1 MTQTKPIITVDG
13 LTKAYAGTPVVDGIS
28 FTVKTGEIF
37 GLLGPNGAGK
47 TTTLEM
53 LEALRSIDAGR
64 ATIDGIDVAK
74 QPKQI
79 KQIIGIQLQSTTFYD
94 KLTLREQ
101 LRMFASLYGRR
112 VDADALLEKVQL
124 SAKAGSYVEQLSG
137 GQKQRFAIA
146 ATLVNQPKVLFLDEP
161 TTGLDPQARRNLW
174 ELIKTIRDEGIT
186 IVLTT
191 HYMDEAELLC
201 DRLAIMDAGKIITID
216 TPQHLMRVKSYWI
229 GVYGQVRALEKRFM
243 RDGTSLFFTFLF
255 PLIFLLVFGAVFNN
269 QTTSFDVAIINHSK
283 SEFAKQFVEQAK
295 ANNDTTLKVKD
306 VKDMQ
311 EAREKLKHSELSGII
326 ELPAD
331 FGEAKPAQVGAP
343 GQGSGQGQQPDTPQP
358 RQGSATGQTQAR
370 PSGTLRVLY
379 AKGSEQSGNTLTAI
393 MGQIIDG
400 INKGMGQPE
409 PPLKV
414 AGQAVGDEQLKTF
427 DYTFTGLLAFSLMS
441 MGIFGLANQ
450 MPTEKQKGSYR
461 RLRASPFTAGQLILA
476 VGIHYTIVSLL
487 SAAMMLVVGMT
498 VFHFNMRGDWLL
510 AVPFITLAALLMVG
524 FGLLIGGW
532 AKNENQSAPLGNL
545 VAFPMMF
552 LSGTFFPSFMF
563 PEWLRTLSQF
573 VPMTPVTDG
582 LRLIMAENASL
593 AEVLPY
599 AGAVGLW
606 ILVVYIAAIKLFRWE

>member
-1 MTQTKPIITVDG
+1 
-13 LTKAYAGTPVVDGIS
+13 
-28 FTVKTGEIF
+28 
-37 GLLGPNGAGK
+37 
-47 TTTLEM
+47 
-53 LEALRSIDAGR
+53 
-64 ATIDGIDVAK
+64 
-74 QPKQI
+74 
-79 KQIIGIQLQSTTFYD
+79 
-94 KLTLREQ
+94 
-101 LRMFASLYGRR
+101 
-112 VDADALLEKVQL
+112 
-124 SAKAGSYVEQLSG
+124 
-137 GQKQRFAIA
+137 
-146 ATLVNQPKVLFLDEP
+146 
-161 TTGLDPQARRNLW
+161 
-174 ELIKTIRDEGIT
+174 
-186 IVLTT
+186 
-191 HYMDEAELLC
+191 
-201 DRLAIMDAGKIITID
+201 
-216 TPQHLMRVKSYWI
+216 MRVKSYWI

-255 PLIFLLVFGAVFNN
+255 PLIFLLVFGAIFNN
-269 QTTSFDVAIINHSK
+269 QTTSFDVAIINHSQ

-295 ANNDTTLKVKD
+295 ANKDTTLKVKD

-331 FGEAKPAQVGAP
+331 FGEVKPAQPDAPQP
-343 GQGSGQGQQPDTPQP
+343 GQGSAAGQ
-358 RQGSATGQTQAR
+358 AQAR

-393 MGQIIDG
+393 MGQIVDG

-427 DYTFTGLLAFSLMS
+427 DYTFTGLLAFSLLS

-476 VGIHYTIVSLL
+476 MGIHYTIVSLL
-487 SAAMMLVVGMT
+487 SAATMLVVGMS

-573 VPMTPVTDG
+573 IPMTPVTDG
-582 LRLIMAENASL
+582 LRLIMAEHASL

-606 ILVVYIAAIKLFRWE
+606 MLVVYIAAIKLFRWE

>member
-1 MTQTKPIITVDG
+1 M
-13 LTKAYAGTPVVDGIS
+13 
-28 FTVKTGEIF
+28 
-37 GLLGPNGAGK
+37 
-47 TTTLEM
+47 
-53 LEALRSIDAGR
+53 R
-64 ATIDGIDVAK
+64 
-74 QPKQI
+74 
-79 KQIIGIQLQSTTFYD
+79 
-94 KLTLREQ
+94 
-101 LRMFASLYGRR
+101 
-112 VDADALLEKVQL
+112 
-124 SAKAGSYVEQLSG
+124 
-137 GQKQRFAIA
+137 
-146 ATLVNQPKVLFLDEP
+146 
-161 TTGLDPQARRNLW
+161 
-174 ELIKTIRDEGIT
+174 IKT
-186 IVLTT
+186 
-191 HYMDEAELLC
+191 
-201 DRLAIMDAGKIITID
+201 
-216 TPQHLMRVKSYWI
+216 YWI
-229 GVYGQVRALEKRFM
+229 GVYGQVRALQKRFM

-255 PLIFLLVFGAVFNN
+255 PLIFLLVFGAIFNN
-269 QTTSFDVAIINHSK
+269 QTTSFDVAIINHSQ

-295 ANNDTTLKVKD
+295 ANKDTTLKVKD

-331 FGEAKPAQVGAP
+331 FGEVKPAQPDAPQP
-343 GQGSGQGQQPDTPQP
+343 GQGSAAGQ
-358 RQGSATGQTQAR
+358 AQAR

-393 MGQIIDG
+393 MGQIVDG

-427 DYTFTGLLAFSLMS
+427 DYTFTGLLAFSLLS

-476 VGIHYTIVSLL
+476 MGIHYTIVSLL
-487 SAAMMLVVGMT
+487 SAATMLVVGMS

-532 AKNENQSAPLGNL
+532 AKNENQSAPLGNM

-552 LSGTFFPSFMF
+552 LSGTFFPSYMF

-573 VPMTPVTDG
+573 IPMTPVTDG
-582 LRLIMAENASL
+582 LRLIMAEHASL
-593 AEVLPY
+593 GEVLPY
-599 AGAVGLW
+599 AGAIGLW
-606 ILVVYIAAIKLFRWE
+606 MLVVYVAAIKLFRWE

>member
-1 MTQTKPIITVDG
+1 
-13 LTKAYAGTPVVDGIS
+13 
-28 FTVKTGEIF
+28 
-37 GLLGPNGAGK
+37 
-47 TTTLEM
+47 
-53 LEALRSIDAGR
+53 
-64 ATIDGIDVAK
+64 
-74 QPKQI
+74 
-79 KQIIGIQLQSTTFYD
+79 
-94 KLTLREQ
+94 
-101 LRMFASLYGRR
+101 
-112 VDADALLEKVQL
+112 
-124 SAKAGSYVEQLSG
+124 
-137 GQKQRFAIA
+137 
-146 ATLVNQPKVLFLDEP
+146 
-161 TTGLDPQARRNLW
+161 
-174 ELIKTIRDEGIT
+174 
-186 IVLTT
+186 
-191 HYMDEAELLC
+191 
-201 DRLAIMDAGKIITID
+201 
-216 TPQHLMRVKSYWI
+216 MRVKSYWI
-229 GVYGQVRALEKRFM
+229 GVYGQVRALQKRFM

-255 PLIFLLVFGAVFNN
+255 PLIFLLVFGVIFNN

-283 SEFAKQFVEQAK
+283 SEFAKRFVEQAK

-311 EAREKLKHSELSGII
+311 EAREQLKHSELSGII

-331 FGEAKPAQVGAP
+331 FGEAKPAQAVHGEAQQSGAPQP
-343 GQGSGQGQQPDTPQP
+343 GQGNAAG
-358 RQGSATGQTQAR
+358 QAR

-393 MGQIIDG
+393 MGQIVNG

-427 DYTFTGLLAFSLMS
+427 DYTFTGLLAFSLLS

-487 SAAMMLVVGMT
+487 SAAMMIVVGMS

-510 AVPFITLAALLMVG
+510 AVPFLTLSALLMVG

-563 PEWLRTLSQF
+563 PEWRRTLSQF
-573 VPMTPVTDG
+573 IPMTPVTDG
-582 LRLIMAENASL
+582 LRLIMTEHASL

-606 ILVVYIAAIKLFRWE
+606 ILVVYVAAIKLFRWE

>member
-1 MTQTKPIITVDG
+1 
-13 LTKAYAGTPVVDGIS
+13 
-28 FTVKTGEIF
+28 
-37 GLLGPNGAGK
+37 
-47 TTTLEM
+47 
-53 LEALRSIDAGR
+53 
-64 ATIDGIDVAK
+64 
-74 QPKQI
+74 
-79 KQIIGIQLQSTTFYD
+79 
-94 KLTLREQ
+94 
-101 LRMFASLYGRR
+101 
-112 VDADALLEKVQL
+112 
-124 SAKAGSYVEQLSG
+124 
-137 GQKQRFAIA
+137 
-146 ATLVNQPKVLFLDEP
+146 
-161 TTGLDPQARRNLW
+161 
-174 ELIKTIRDEGIT
+174 
-186 IVLTT
+186 
-191 HYMDEAELLC
+191 
-201 DRLAIMDAGKIITID
+201 
-216 TPQHLMRVKSYWI
+216 MRVKSYWI
-229 GVYGQVRALEKRFM
+229 GVYGQVRALQKRFM
-243 RDGTSLFFTFLF
+243 RDSTSLFFTFLF
-255 PLIFLLVFGAVFNN
+255 PLIFLLVFGAIFNN

-283 SEFAKQFVEQAK
+283 SEFAKQFVERAK

-331 FGEAKPAQVGAP
+331 FGNVMPAQAGAP
-343 GQGSGQGQQPDTPQP
+343 GQRGNQAVHSEAQQPGASQP
-358 RQGSATGQTQAR
+358 GQGSATGQTQAR

-427 DYTFTGLLAFSLMS
+427 DYTFTGLLAFSLLS

-487 SAAMMLVVGMT
+487 SAAMMLAVGMS

-510 AVPFITLAALLMVG
+510 AVSFLTLSALLMVG
-524 FGLLIGGW
+524 FGLLVGGW

-582 LRLIMAENASL
+582 LRLIMTEHASL

-606 ILVVYIAAIKLFRWE
+606 MLVVYIAAIKLFRWE

>member
-1 MTQTKPIITVDG
+1 
-13 LTKAYAGTPVVDGIS
+13 
-28 FTVKTGEIF
+28 
-37 GLLGPNGAGK
+37 
-47 TTTLEM
+47 
-53 LEALRSIDAGR
+53 
-64 ATIDGIDVAK
+64 
-74 QPKQI
+74 
-79 KQIIGIQLQSTTFYD
+79 
-94 KLTLREQ
+94 
-101 LRMFASLYGRR
+101 
-112 VDADALLEKVQL
+112 
-124 SAKAGSYVEQLSG
+124 
-137 GQKQRFAIA
+137 
-146 ATLVNQPKVLFLDEP
+146 
-161 TTGLDPQARRNLW
+161 
-174 ELIKTIRDEGIT
+174 
-186 IVLTT
+186 
-191 HYMDEAELLC
+191 
-201 DRLAIMDAGKIITID
+201 
-216 TPQHLMRVKSYWI
+216 MRVKSYWI
-229 GVYGQVRALEKRFM
+229 GVYGQVRALQKRFM

-255 PLIFLLVFGAVFNN
+255 PLIFLLVFGAIFNN
-269 QTTSFDVAIINHSK
+269 QTTSFDVAIINHSQ
-283 SEFAKQFVEQAK
+283 SEFAKQFVERAK
-295 ANNDTTLKVKD
+295 ANKDTTLKVKD

-331 FGEAKPAQVGAP
+331 FGEAKPAQAGAP
-343 GQGSGQGQQPDTPQP
+343 GQGS
-358 RQGSATGQTQAR
+358 AAGQTQAR

-400 INKGMGQPE
+400 INRGMGQPE

-427 DYTFTGLLAFSLMS
+427 DYTFTGLLAFSLLS

-476 VGIHYTIVSLL
+476 MGIHYTIVSLL
-487 SAAMMLVVGMT
+487 SAAMMLVVGMS

-573 VPMTPVTDG
+573 IPMTPVTDG
-582 LRLIMAENASL
+582 LRLIMTEHASL
-593 AEVLPY
+593 VEVLPY
-599 AGAVGLW
+599 AGAIGLW
-606 ILVVYIAAIKLFRWE
+606 MLVVYIAAIKLFRWE

>member
-1 MTQTKPIITVDG
+1 
-13 LTKAYAGTPVVDGIS
+13 
-28 FTVKTGEIF
+28 
-37 GLLGPNGAGK
+37 
-47 TTTLEM
+47 
-53 LEALRSIDAGR
+53 
-64 ATIDGIDVAK
+64 
-74 QPKQI
+74 
-79 KQIIGIQLQSTTFYD
+79 
-94 KLTLREQ
+94 
-101 LRMFASLYGRR
+101 
-112 VDADALLEKVQL
+112 
-124 SAKAGSYVEQLSG
+124 
-137 GQKQRFAIA
+137 
-146 ATLVNQPKVLFLDEP
+146 
-161 TTGLDPQARRNLW
+161 
-174 ELIKTIRDEGIT
+174 
-186 IVLTT
+186 
-191 HYMDEAELLC
+191 
-201 DRLAIMDAGKIITID
+201 
-216 TPQHLMRVKSYWI
+216 MRVKSYWI
-229 GVYGQVRALEKRFM
+229 GVYGQVRALQKRFM

-255 PLIFLLVFGAVFNN
+255 PLIFLLVFGAIFNN
-269 QTTSFDVAIINHSK
+269 QTTSFDVAIINHSQ

-295 ANNDTTLKVKD
+295 ANKDTTLKVKD

-331 FGEAKPAQVGAP
+331 FGTVTPAQAGAP
-343 GQGSGQGQQPDTPQP
+343 GQGS
-358 RQGSATGQTQAR
+358 AAGQTQAR

-427 DYTFTGLLAFSLMS
+427 DYTFTGLLAFSLLS

-476 VGIHYTIVSLL
+476 MGIHYTIVSLL
-487 SAAMMLVVGMT
+487 SAAMMLVVGMS
-498 VFHFNMRGDWLL
+498 VFHFTMRGDWLL

-573 VPMTPVTDG
+573 IPMTPVTDG
-582 LRLIMAENASL
+582 LRLIMTEHASL
-593 AEVLPY
+593 GEVLPY
-599 AGAVGLW
+599 AGAISLW
-606 ILVVYIAAIKLFRWE
+606 MLVVYVAAIKLFRWE

>member
-1 MTQTKPIITVDG
+1 
-13 LTKAYAGTPVVDGIS
+13 
-28 FTVKTGEIF
+28 
-37 GLLGPNGAGK
+37 
-47 TTTLEM
+47 
-53 LEALRSIDAGR
+53 
-64 ATIDGIDVAK
+64 
-74 QPKQI
+74 
-79 KQIIGIQLQSTTFYD
+79 
-94 KLTLREQ
+94 
-101 LRMFASLYGRR
+101 
-112 VDADALLEKVQL
+112 
-124 SAKAGSYVEQLSG
+124 
-137 GQKQRFAIA
+137 
-146 ATLVNQPKVLFLDEP
+146 
-161 TTGLDPQARRNLW
+161 
-174 ELIKTIRDEGIT
+174 
-186 IVLTT
+186 
-191 HYMDEAELLC
+191 
-201 DRLAIMDAGKIITID
+201 
-216 TPQHLMRVKSYWI
+216 MRVKSYWI
-229 GVYGQVRALEKRFM
+229 GVYGQVRALQKRFM

-255 PLIFLLVFGAVFNN
+255 PLIFLLVFGAIFNN
-269 QTTSFDVAIINHSK
+269 QTTSFDVAIINHSQ
-283 SEFAKQFVEQAK
+283 SEFAKQFVERAK

-331 FGEAKPAQVGAP
+331 FGEAKPAQAVHGEAQQSGAPQP
-343 GQGSGQGQQPDTPQP
+343 GQGNAAG
-358 RQGSATGQTQAR
+358 QAR

-393 MGQIIDG
+393 MGQIVNG

-427 DYTFTGLLAFSLMS
+427 DYTFTGLLAFSLLS

-487 SAAMMLVVGMT
+487 SAAMMIVVGMS

-510 AVPFITLAALLMVG
+510 AVPFLTLSALLMVG

-573 VPMTPVTDG
+573 IPMTPVTDG
-582 LRLIMAENASL
+582 LRLIMTEHAIL
-593 AEVLPY
+593 GEVLPY
-599 AGAVGLW
+599 AGAISLW
-606 ILVVYIAAIKLFRWE
+606 MLVVYIAAIKLFRWE

>member
-1 MTQTKPIITVDG
+1 M
-13 LTKAYAGTPVVDGIS
+13 
-28 FTVKTGEIF
+28 
-37 GLLGPNGAGK
+37 
-47 TTTLEM
+47 
-53 LEALRSIDAGR
+53 R
-64 ATIDGIDVAK
+64 
-74 QPKQI
+74 
-79 KQIIGIQLQSTTFYD
+79 
-94 KLTLREQ
+94 
-101 LRMFASLYGRR
+101 
-112 VDADALLEKVQL
+112 
-124 SAKAGSYVEQLSG
+124 
-137 GQKQRFAIA
+137 
-146 ATLVNQPKVLFLDEP
+146 
-161 TTGLDPQARRNLW
+161 
-174 ELIKTIRDEGIT
+174 IKT
-186 IVLTT
+186 
-191 HYMDEAELLC
+191 
-201 DRLAIMDAGKIITID
+201 
-216 TPQHLMRVKSYWI
+216 YWI
-229 GVYGQVRALEKRFM
+229 GVYGQVRALQKRFM

-255 PLIFLLVFGAVFNN
+255 PLIFLLVFGAIFNN
-269 QTTSFDVAIINHSK
+269 QTTSFDVAIINHSQ

-295 ANNDTTLKVKD
+295 ANKDTTLKVKD

-331 FGEAKPAQVGAP
+331 FGEVKPAQPDAPQP
-343 GQGSGQGQQPDTPQP
+343 GQGSAAGQ
-358 RQGSATGQTQAR
+358 AQAR

-393 MGQIIDG
+393 MGQIVDG

-427 DYTFTGLLAFSLMS
+427 DYTFTGLLAFSLLS

-476 VGIHYTIVSLL
+476 MGIHYTIVSLL
-487 SAAMMLVVGMT
+487 SAATMLVVGMS

-524 FGLLIGGW
+524 FGLLVGGW
-532 AKNENQSAPLGNL
+532 AKNENQSAPLGNM

-552 LSGTFFPSFMF
+552 LSGTFFPSYMF

-573 VPMTPVTDG
+573 IPMTPVTDG
-582 LRLIMAENASL
+582 LRLIMAEHASL

-599 AGAVGLW
+599 AGAIGLW
-606 ILVVYIAAIKLFRWE
+606 MLVVYIAAIKLFRWE

>member
-1 MTQTKPIITVDG
+1 M
-13 LTKAYAGTPVVDGIS
+13 
-28 FTVKTGEIF
+28 
-37 GLLGPNGAGK
+37 
-47 TTTLEM
+47 
-53 LEALRSIDAGR
+53 
-64 ATIDGIDVAK
+64 
-74 QPKQI
+74 
-79 KQIIGIQLQSTTFYD
+79 
-94 KLTLREQ
+94 
-101 LRMFASLYGRR
+101 
-112 VDADALLEKVQL
+112 
-124 SAKAGSYVEQLSG
+124 
-137 GQKQRFAIA
+137 
-146 ATLVNQPKVLFLDEP
+146 
-161 TTGLDPQARRNLW
+161 
-174 ELIKTIRDEGIT
+174 
-186 IVLTT
+186 
-191 HYMDEAELLC
+191 
-201 DRLAIMDAGKIITID
+201 
-216 TPQHLMRVKSYWI
+216 MRVKSYWI

-243 RDGTSLFFTFLF
+243 RDGMSLFFTFLF
-255 PLIFLLVFGAVFNN
+255 PLIFLLVFGAIFNN
-269 QTTSFDVAIINHSK
+269 QTTSFDVAIINHSQ

-295 ANNDTTLKVKD
+295 ANKDTTLKVKD

-331 FGEAKPAQVGAP
+331 FGKAKPAQ
-343 GQGSGQGQQPDTPQP
+343 PDALQP
-358 RQGSATGQTQAR
+358 RQGSAAGQTQAR

-476 VGIHYTIVSLL
+476 MGIHYTIVSLL
-487 SAAMMLVVGMT
+487 SAAMMLAVGMS

-573 VPMTPVTDG
+573 IPMTPVTDG
-582 LRLIMAENASL
+582 LRLIMTEHASL
-593 AEVLPY
+593 GEVLPY
-599 AGAVGLW
+599 AGAIGLW
-606 ILVVYIAAIKLFRWE
+606 MLVVYVAAIKLFRWE

>member
-1 MTQTKPIITVDG
+1 
-13 LTKAYAGTPVVDGIS
+13 
-28 FTVKTGEIF
+28 
-37 GLLGPNGAGK
+37 
-47 TTTLEM
+47 
-53 LEALRSIDAGR
+53 
-64 ATIDGIDVAK
+64 
-74 QPKQI
+74 
-79 KQIIGIQLQSTTFYD
+79 
-94 KLTLREQ
+94 
-101 LRMFASLYGRR
+101 
-112 VDADALLEKVQL
+112 
-124 SAKAGSYVEQLSG
+124 
-137 GQKQRFAIA
+137 
-146 ATLVNQPKVLFLDEP
+146 
-161 TTGLDPQARRNLW
+161 
-174 ELIKTIRDEGIT
+174 
-186 IVLTT
+186 
-191 HYMDEAELLC
+191 
-201 DRLAIMDAGKIITID
+201 
-216 TPQHLMRVKSYWI
+216 MRVKSYWI
-229 GVYGQVRALEKRFM
+229 GVYGQVRALQKRFM

-255 PLIFLLVFGAVFNN
+255 PLIFLLVFGAIFNN
-269 QTTSFDVAIINHSK
+269 QTTSFDVAIINHSQ
-283 SEFAKQFVEQAK
+283 SEFAKRFVEQAK

-331 FGEAKPAQVGAP
+331 FGTVTPAQG
-343 GQGSGQGQQPDTPQP
+343 
-358 RQGSATGQTQAR
+358 R

-393 MGQIIDG
+393 MGQVING

-427 DYTFTGLLAFSLMS
+427 DYTFTGLLAFSLLS

-476 VGIHYTIVSLL
+476 MGIHYTIVSLL
-487 SAAMMLVVGMT
+487 SAAMMLVVGMS
-498 VFHFNMRGDWLL
+498 VFHFTMRGDWLL

-573 VPMTPVTDG
+573 IPMTPVTDG
-582 LRLIMAENASL
+582 LRLIMTEHASL
-593 AEVLPY
+593 GEVLPY
-599 AGAVGLW
+599 AGAIGLW
-606 ILVVYIAAIKLFRWE
+606 MLVVYIAAIKLFRWE

>member
-1 MTQTKPIITVDG
+1 
-13 LTKAYAGTPVVDGIS
+13 
-28 FTVKTGEIF
+28 
-37 GLLGPNGAGK
+37 
-47 TTTLEM
+47 
-53 LEALRSIDAGR
+53 
-64 ATIDGIDVAK
+64 
-74 QPKQI
+74 
-79 KQIIGIQLQSTTFYD
+79 
-94 KLTLREQ
+94 
-101 LRMFASLYGRR
+101 
-112 VDADALLEKVQL
+112 
-124 SAKAGSYVEQLSG
+124 
-137 GQKQRFAIA
+137 
-146 ATLVNQPKVLFLDEP
+146 
-161 TTGLDPQARRNLW
+161 
-174 ELIKTIRDEGIT
+174 
-186 IVLTT
+186 
-191 HYMDEAELLC
+191 
-201 DRLAIMDAGKIITID
+201 
-216 TPQHLMRVKSYWI
+216 MRVKSYWI
-229 GVYGQVRALEKRFM
+229 GVYGQVRALQKRFM

-255 PLIFLLVFGAVFNN
+255 PLIFLLVFGAIFNN

-295 ANNDTTLKVKD
+295 ANKDTTLKVKD

-331 FGEAKPAQVGAP
+331 FGTVTPAQAGAP
-343 GQGSGQGQQPDTPQP
+343 GQGS
-358 RQGSATGQTQAR
+358 AAGQTQAR

-427 DYTFTGLLAFSLMS
+427 DYTFTGLLAFSLLS

-476 VGIHYTIVSLL
+476 MGIHYTIVSLL
-487 SAAMMLVVGMT
+487 SAAMMLVVGMS
-498 VFHFNMRGDWLL
+498 VFHFTMRGDWLL

-573 VPMTPVTDG
+573 IPMTPVTDG
-582 LRLIMAENASL
+582 LRLIMTEHASL
-593 AEVLPY
+593 GEVLPY
-599 AGAVGLW
+599 AGAISLW
-606 ILVVYIAAIKLFRWE
+606 MLVVYVAAIKLFRWE

>member
-1 MTQTKPIITVDG
+1 
-13 LTKAYAGTPVVDGIS
+13 
-28 FTVKTGEIF
+28 
-37 GLLGPNGAGK
+37 
-47 TTTLEM
+47 
-53 LEALRSIDAGR
+53 
-64 ATIDGIDVAK
+64 
-74 QPKQI
+74 
-79 KQIIGIQLQSTTFYD
+79 
-94 KLTLREQ
+94 
-101 LRMFASLYGRR
+101 
-112 VDADALLEKVQL
+112 
-124 SAKAGSYVEQLSG
+124 
-137 GQKQRFAIA
+137 
-146 ATLVNQPKVLFLDEP
+146 
-161 TTGLDPQARRNLW
+161 
-174 ELIKTIRDEGIT
+174 
-186 IVLTT
+186 
-191 HYMDEAELLC
+191 
-201 DRLAIMDAGKIITID
+201 
-216 TPQHLMRVKSYWI
+216 MRVKSYWI
-229 GVYGQVRALEKRFM
+229 GVYGQVRALQKRFM

-255 PLIFLLVFGAVFNN
+255 PLIFLLVFGAIFNN
-269 QTTSFDVAIINHSK
+269 QTTSFDVAIINHSQ

-331 FGEAKPAQVGAP
+331 FGEAKPAQAVHGEAQQSGAPQP
-343 GQGSGQGQQPDTPQP
+343 GQGNAAG
-358 RQGSATGQTQAR
+358 QAR

-427 DYTFTGLLAFSLMS
+427 DYTFTGLLAFSLLS

-510 AVPFITLAALLMVG
+510 AVPFLTLSALLMVG

-573 VPMTPVTDG
+573 IPRTPVTDG
-582 LRLIMAENASL
+582 LRLMMAEHASL

-606 ILVVYIAAIKLFRWE
+606 ILVVYVAAIKLFRWE

>member
-1 MTQTKPIITVDG
+1 
-13 LTKAYAGTPVVDGIS
+13 
-28 FTVKTGEIF
+28 
-37 GLLGPNGAGK
+37 
-47 TTTLEM
+47 
-53 LEALRSIDAGR
+53 
-64 ATIDGIDVAK
+64 
-74 QPKQI
+74 
-79 KQIIGIQLQSTTFYD
+79 
-94 KLTLREQ
+94 
-101 LRMFASLYGRR
+101 
-112 VDADALLEKVQL
+112 
-124 SAKAGSYVEQLSG
+124 
-137 GQKQRFAIA
+137 
-146 ATLVNQPKVLFLDEP
+146 
-161 TTGLDPQARRNLW
+161 
-174 ELIKTIRDEGIT
+174 
-186 IVLTT
+186 
-191 HYMDEAELLC
+191 
-201 DRLAIMDAGKIITID
+201 
-216 TPQHLMRVKSYWI
+216 MRVKSYWI
-229 GVYGQVRALEKRFM
+229 GVYGQVRALQKRFM

-255 PLIFLLVFGAVFNN
+255 PLIFLLVFGAIFNN
-269 QTTSFDVAIINHSK
+269 QTTSFDVAIINHSQ
-283 SEFAKQFVEQAK
+283 SEFAKRFVEQAK
-295 ANNDTTLKVKD
+295 ANKDTTLKVKD

-331 FGEAKPAQVGAP
+331 FGTVTPAQAGAP
-343 GQGSGQGQQPDTPQP
+343 GQ
-358 RQGSATGQTQAR
+358 AQAR

-400 INKGMGQPE
+400 INRGMGQPE

-427 DYTFTGLLAFSLMS
+427 DYTFTGLLAFSLLS

-476 VGIHYTIVSLL
+476 MGIHYTIVSLL
-487 SAAMMLVVGMT
+487 SAAMMLVVGMS

-573 VPMTPVTDG
+573 IPMTPVTDG
-582 LRLIMAENASL
+582 LRLIMTEHASL
-593 AEVLPY
+593 GEVLPY
-599 AGAVGLW
+599 AGAIGLW
-606 ILVVYIAAIKLFRWE
+606 MLVVYIAAIKLFRWE

>member
-1 MTQTKPIITVDG
+1 
-13 LTKAYAGTPVVDGIS
+13 
-28 FTVKTGEIF
+28 
-37 GLLGPNGAGK
+37 
-47 TTTLEM
+47 
-53 LEALRSIDAGR
+53 
-64 ATIDGIDVAK
+64 
-74 QPKQI
+74 
-79 KQIIGIQLQSTTFYD
+79 
-94 KLTLREQ
+94 
-101 LRMFASLYGRR
+101 
-112 VDADALLEKVQL
+112 
-124 SAKAGSYVEQLSG
+124 
-137 GQKQRFAIA
+137 
-146 ATLVNQPKVLFLDEP
+146 
-161 TTGLDPQARRNLW
+161 
-174 ELIKTIRDEGIT
+174 
-186 IVLTT
+186 
-191 HYMDEAELLC
+191 
-201 DRLAIMDAGKIITID
+201 
-216 TPQHLMRVKSYWI
+216 MRVKSYWI
-229 GVYGQVRALEKRFM
+229 GVYGQVRALQKRFL

-255 PLIFLLVFGAVFNN
+255 PLIFLLVFGAIFNN
-269 QTTSFDVAIINHSK
+269 QTTSFDVAIINHSQ

-295 ANNDTTLKVKD
+295 ANNNTVLKVKD
-306 VKDMQ
+306 VKDIQ

-331 FGEAKPAQVGAP
+331 FGEAKPAQAGAP
-343 GQGSGQGQQPDTPQP
+343 D
-358 RQGSATGQTQAR
+358 QGSAAGQTHAR

-427 DYTFTGLLAFSLMS
+427 DYTFTGLLAFSLLS

-476 VGIHYTIVSLL
+476 MGIHYTIVSLL
-487 SAAMMLVVGMT
+487 SAAMMLVVGMS

-510 AVPFITLAALLMVG
+510 AVPFLTLSALLMVG

-573 VPMTPVTDG
+573 IPMTPVTDG
-582 LRLIMAENASL
+582 LRLIMTEHASL

-599 AGAVGLW
+599 AGAIGLW
-606 ILVVYIAAIKLFRWE
+606 MLVVYVAAIKLFRWE

>member
-1 MTQTKPIITVDG
+1 
-13 LTKAYAGTPVVDGIS
+13 
-28 FTVKTGEIF
+28 
-37 GLLGPNGAGK
+37 
-47 TTTLEM
+47 
-53 LEALRSIDAGR
+53 
-64 ATIDGIDVAK
+64 
-74 QPKQI
+74 
-79 KQIIGIQLQSTTFYD
+79 
-94 KLTLREQ
+94 
-101 LRMFASLYGRR
+101 
-112 VDADALLEKVQL
+112 
-124 SAKAGSYVEQLSG
+124 
-137 GQKQRFAIA
+137 
-146 ATLVNQPKVLFLDEP
+146 
-161 TTGLDPQARRNLW
+161 
-174 ELIKTIRDEGIT
+174 
-186 IVLTT
+186 
-191 HYMDEAELLC
+191 
-201 DRLAIMDAGKIITID
+201 
-216 TPQHLMRVKSYWI
+216 MRVKSYWI

-243 RDGTSLFFTFLF
+243 RDGMSLFFTFLF
-255 PLIFLLVFGAVFNN
+255 PLIFLLVFGAIFNN
-269 QTTSFDVAIINHSK
+269 QTTSFDVAIINHSQ

-295 ANNDTTLKVKD
+295 ANKDTTLKVKD

-331 FGEAKPAQVGAP
+331 FGKAKPAQ
-343 GQGSGQGQQPDTPQP
+343 PDALQP
-358 RQGSATGQTQAR
+358 RQGSAAGQTQAR

-476 VGIHYTIVSLL
+476 MGIHYTIVSLL
-487 SAAMMLVVGMT
+487 SAAMMLAVGMS

-573 VPMTPVTDG
+573 IPMTPVTDG
-582 LRLIMAENASL
+582 LRLIMTEHASL
-593 AEVLPY
+593 GEVLPY
-599 AGAVGLW
+599 AGAIGLW
-606 ILVVYIAAIKLFRWE
+606 MLVVYVAAIKLFRWE

>member
-1 MTQTKPIITVDG
+1 M
-13 LTKAYAGTPVVDGIS
+13 
-28 FTVKTGEIF
+28 
-37 GLLGPNGAGK
+37 
-47 TTTLEM
+47 
-53 LEALRSIDAGR
+53 R
-64 ATIDGIDVAK
+64 
-74 QPKQI
+74 
-79 KQIIGIQLQSTTFYD
+79 
-94 KLTLREQ
+94 
-101 LRMFASLYGRR
+101 
-112 VDADALLEKVQL
+112 
-124 SAKAGSYVEQLSG
+124 
-137 GQKQRFAIA
+137 
-146 ATLVNQPKVLFLDEP
+146 
-161 TTGLDPQARRNLW
+161 
-174 ELIKTIRDEGIT
+174 IKT
-186 IVLTT
+186 
-191 HYMDEAELLC
+191 
-201 DRLAIMDAGKIITID
+201 
-216 TPQHLMRVKSYWI
+216 YWI
-229 GVYGQVRALEKRFM
+229 GVYGQVCALQKRFM

-255 PLIFLLVFGAVFNN
+255 PLIFLLVFGAIFNN
-269 QTTSFDVAIINHSK
+269 QTTSFDVAIINHSQ

-295 ANNDTTLKVKD
+295 ANKDTTLKVKD

-331 FGEAKPAQVGAP
+331 FGEVKPAQPDAPQP
-343 GQGSGQGQQPDTPQP
+343 GQGSAAGQ
-358 RQGSATGQTQAR
+358 AQAR

-393 MGQIIDG
+393 MGQIVDG

-427 DYTFTGLLAFSLMS
+427 DYTFTGLLAFSLLS

-476 VGIHYTIVSLL
+476 MGIHYTIVSLL
-487 SAAMMLVVGMT
+487 SAATMLVVGMS

-532 AKNENQSAPLGNL
+532 AKNENQSAPLGNM

-552 LSGTFFPSFMF
+552 LSGTFFPSYMF

-573 VPMTPVTDG
+573 IPMTPATDG
-582 LRLIMAENASL
+582 LRLIMAEHASL

-599 AGAVGLW
+599 AGAIGLW
-606 ILVVYIAAIKLFRWE
+606 MLVVYIAAIKLFRWE

>member
-1 MTQTKPIITVDG
+1 
-13 LTKAYAGTPVVDGIS
+13 
-28 FTVKTGEIF
+28 
-37 GLLGPNGAGK
+37 
-47 TTTLEM
+47 
-53 LEALRSIDAGR
+53 
-64 ATIDGIDVAK
+64 
-74 QPKQI
+74 
-79 KQIIGIQLQSTTFYD
+79 
-94 KLTLREQ
+94 
-101 LRMFASLYGRR
+101 
-112 VDADALLEKVQL
+112 
-124 SAKAGSYVEQLSG
+124 
-137 GQKQRFAIA
+137 
-146 ATLVNQPKVLFLDEP
+146 
-161 TTGLDPQARRNLW
+161 
-174 ELIKTIRDEGIT
+174 
-186 IVLTT
+186 
-191 HYMDEAELLC
+191 
-201 DRLAIMDAGKIITID
+201 
-216 TPQHLMRVKSYWI
+216 MRVKSYWI
-229 GVYGQVRALEKRFM
+229 GVYGQVRALQKRFM

-255 PLIFLLVFGAVFNN
+255 PLIFLLVFGAIFNN
-269 QTTSFDVAIINHSK
+269 QTTSFDVAIINHSQ
-283 SEFAKQFVEQAK
+283 SEFAKQFVERAK
-295 ANNDTTLKVKD
+295 ANKDTTLKVKD

-331 FGEAKPAQVGAP
+331 FGEAKPAQAGAP
-343 GQGSGQGQQPDTPQP
+343 GQGS
-358 RQGSATGQTQAR
+358 ATGQAQAR

-427 DYTFTGLLAFSLMS
+427 DYTFTGLLAFSLLS

-476 VGIHYTIVSLL
+476 MGIHYTIVSLL
-487 SAAMMLVVGMT
+487 SAAMMLVVGMS

-573 VPMTPVTDG
+573 IPMTPVTDG
-582 LRLIMAENASL
+582 LRLIMTEHASL

-599 AGAVGLW
+599 AGSIGLW
-606 ILVVYIAAIKLFRWE
+606 MLVVYVAAIKLFRWE